1 MSLWDVYQH
10 MQLRGVRTAQHAS
23 DRESLARDHRQEER
37 IDEVDD
43 RVDRLLVLTEAL
55 WQLCRDRLGMSD
67 DDLSTAVQALLD
79 QRAMEAAAGPLRCT
93 SCQAAVPRDM
103 ERCQY
108 CGTPTGVERRRIF
121 TAEP

>member
-23 DRESLARDHRQEER
+23 DRDSLARDHRQEER
-37 IDEVDD
+37 IDEVDE

-55 WQLCRDRLGMSD
+55 WELCRDRLGLSD
-67 DDLSTAVQALLD
+67 ADLSARVQGLLD
-79 QRAMEAAAGPLRCT
+79 QRAMEAAAGPIRCT

-103 ERCQY
+103 DRCQY
-108 CGTPTGVERRRIF
+108 CGTPSGVQRRQHF
-121 TAEP
+121 S